1 MALEVETPDGLVKL
15 RRPGSHAVRV
25 EVLLLCEDSTV
36 RSCGAALGVCWVGK
50 RRPRTSLAACKENTR
65 IYGGKVFD
73 ELMER
78 GWTEADIFTI
88 GLQALEVLSGSQ
100 VEASTQEVADA
111 AGFIGLREAAE

>member
-1 MALEVETPDGLVKL
+1 MALEVDTPDGLVRL

-50 RRPRTSLAACKENTR
+50 RRPRTSFAACKENTR

-73 ELMER
+73 ELIDR

-88 GLQALEVLSGSQ
+88 GLQALEVLSGQ
-100 VEASTQEVADA
+100 KAEATVQEIADA
-111 AGFIGLREAAE
+111 AGFTVLKEAAD